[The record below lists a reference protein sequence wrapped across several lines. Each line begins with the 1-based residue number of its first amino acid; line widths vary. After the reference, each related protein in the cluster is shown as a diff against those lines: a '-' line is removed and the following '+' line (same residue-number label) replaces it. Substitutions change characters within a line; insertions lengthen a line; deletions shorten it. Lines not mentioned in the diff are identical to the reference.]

1 MDLSYI
7 QRPNPHE
14 GVISVCKFPFACIW
28 GFSAW
33 LSPFIRSHQ
42 DGAIFIPEGLVYH
55 EPFNFIVF
63 GNSIYVNYGV
73 GFGPFFLFLYFRLR
87 ISIHL
92 LKVSRID
99 CHLLERHKKGFVFCL
114 MDNNWFRL
122 EKVGTVFPANDFR
135 VKFNWSRGWGWEFM
149 GGFYFGA
156 MIWETR
162 ACSSFN
168 YLIMWYWLPH
178 TLRLDIIIGDFMIK
192 PHLGK

>member
-73 GFGPFFLFLYFRLR
+73 GFGPFSSPSLPLSLFPPPHFDSF
-87 ISIHL
+87 I
-92 LKVSRID
+92 
-99 CHLLERHKKGFVFCL
+99 
-114 MDNNWFRL
+114 
-122 EKVGTVFPANDFR
+122 
-135 VKFNWSRGWGWEFM
+135 
-149 GGFYFGA
+149 GG
-156 MIWETR
+156 
-162 ACSSFN
+162 
-168 YLIMWYWLPH
+168 LP
-178 TLRLDIIIGDFMIK
+178 D
-192 PHLGK
+192 